1 MYKTF
6 KDLIFP
12 TKKNNFKSPLLS
24 NKSLAIYLIF
34 LLFINLLLPYFITG
48 GDVTTL
54 NVYNKVNKYR
64 INNNFS
70 NLNYSQSLST
80 SANQILND
88 ISRYQY
94 LSEVNPVN
102 GNTFFDFVN
111 MKRFSNV
118 NEIILTNYISS
129 QSEIN
134 TIQSEYKN
142 IILNKNINNIGI
154 AIKQI
159 NLFGNQQNVTIILTA
174 NGSTTGSS
182 IVTNQTTG
190 GFIDY
195 NIITYTDLFIII
207 FIVILMLTDILFSY
221 YYNTFEDR
229 SIPHTNLVLSII
241 TIIIT
246 LILIIGIAK

>member
-1 MYKTF
+1 M
-6 KDLIFP
+6 
-12 TKKNNFKSPLLS
+12 
-24 NKSLAIYLIF
+24 
-34 LLFINLLLPYFITG
+34 TG
-48 GDVTTL
+48 GDVSTL

-64 INNNFS
+64 ISDNFS
-70 NLNYSQSLST
+70 NLNYSKSLST

-88 ISRYQY
+88 ISTYQY

-102 GNTFFDFVN
+102 GNTFFSFIN

-134 TIQSEYKN
+134 AIKSGYSS
-142 IILNKNINNIGI
+142 IILNRNINNIGI

-159 NLFGNQQNVTIILTA
+159 NLFGNEQNITLILTA
-174 NGSTTGSS
+174 KGNTTGSS
-182 IVTNQTTG
+182 IITNQTTS
-190 GFIDY
+190 GFISY
-195 NIITYTDLFIII
+195 NVIIYTDLFIII
-207 FIVILMLTDILFSY
+207 FIIILMLTDILFSY

>member
-129 QSEIN
+129 IYRRE
-134 TIQSEYKN
+134 
-142 IILNKNINNIGI
+142 
-154 AIKQI
+154 
-159 NLFGNQQNVTIILTA
+159 
-174 NGSTTGSS
+174 
-182 IVTNQTTG
+182 
-190 GFIDY
+190 
-195 NIITYTDLFIII
+195 
-207 FIVILMLTDILFSY
+207 
-221 YYNTFEDR
+221 
-229 SIPHTNLVLSII
+229 
-241 TIIIT
+241 
-246 LILIIGIAK
+246 